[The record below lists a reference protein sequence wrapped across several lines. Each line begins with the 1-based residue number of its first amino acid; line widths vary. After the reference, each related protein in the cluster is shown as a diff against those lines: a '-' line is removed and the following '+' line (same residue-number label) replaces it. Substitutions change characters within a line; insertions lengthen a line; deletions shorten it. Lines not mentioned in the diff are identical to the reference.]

1 MNTYNKDNVLR
12 DFNTLLDL
20 YLNSSSE
27 EKKINIYSQ
36 MLFIYNIE
44 PKLVKGS
51 KLFSYKP
58 SNYSIYTR
66 KRESARKKRYLEL
79 DNLTRKICFNLWEEI
94 NKYYPLD
101 TSRVPN
107 DIYSYEEYVSMLRT
121 FFKENFPSDL
131 ELFNKDIEENNLTIR
146 KSFPFS
152 NANIY
157 YLESLKKYYINI
169 EYYKKIGRASC
180 RKECRSRWSPYH

>member
-12 DFNTLLDL
+12 DYNTLLDL

-66 KRESARKKRYLEL
+66 ERESARKKRYLEL

-94 NKYYPLD
+94 SIIL
-101 TSRVPN
+101 
-107 DIYSYEEYVSMLRT
+107 
-121 FFKENFPSDL
+121 
-131 ELFNKDIEENNLTIR
+131 
-146 KSFPFS
+146 
-152 NANIY
+152 
-157 YLESLKKYYINI
+157 
-169 EYYKKIGRASC
+169 
-180 RKECRSRWSPYH
+180 

>member
-51 KLFSYKP
+51 KLFSY
-58 SNYSIYTR
+58 NQVIIVFTQ
-66 KRESARKKRYLEL
+66 E
-79 DNLTRKICFNLWEEI
+79 
-94 NKYYPLD
+94 
-101 TSRVPN
+101 
-107 DIYSYEEYVSMLRT
+107 
-121 FFKENFPSDL
+121 KENQQ
-131 ELFNKDIEENNLTIR
+131 EKKDI
-146 KSFPFS
+146 
-152 NANIY
+152 
-157 YLESLKKYYINI
+157 
-169 EYYKKIGRASC
+169 
-180 RKECRSRWSPYH
+180 

>member
-51 KLFSYKP
+51 KLV
-58 SNYSIYTR
+58 
-66 KRESARKKRYLEL
+66 
-79 DNLTRKICFNLWEEI
+79 I
-94 NKYYPLD
+94 NQVIIVF
-101 TSRVPN
+101 TQ
-107 DIYSYEEYVSMLRT
+107 E
-121 FFKENFPSDL
+121 KENQQ
-131 ELFNKDIEENNLTIR
+131 EKKDI
-146 KSFPFS
+146 
-152 NANIY
+152 
-157 YLESLKKYYINI
+157 
-169 EYYKKIGRASC
+169 
-180 RKECRSRWSPYH
+180 